1 MRAWSAVRKF
11 PTCRLALEGGVG
23 DGDGWWLWPL
33 GAADADASPLHFVY
47 FPDLLKKK
55 YDEKYA
61 KPFLSGVKHSCVGW
75 SRPLDWNLGARSL
88 GLTVLRAPV
97 LSPDLDIRVP
107 S

>member
-1 MRAWSAVRKF
+1 MGMVGGCG
-11 PTCRLALEGGVG
+11 PLEQQTQT
-23 DGDGWWLWPL
+23 LPPCTSFIFL
-33 GAADADASPLHFVY
+33 IC
-47 FPDLLKKK
+47 LKKK
-55 YDEKYA
+55 NDEKYA
-61 KPFLSGVKHSCVGW
+61 KPFLSGVKHSCVGR